1 MFTNLYDIQQLAQ
14 FVPGGI
20 LLKMPNTRGGGGGGG
35 GGRTINMPIAN
46 KGSGIPTTRPK
57 IGSPV

>member
-1 MFTNLYDIQQLAQ
+1 MFTNLYDIQQLDQ

-35 GGRTINMPIAN
+35 RAN
-46 KGSGIPTTRPK
+46 Y
-57 IGSPV
+57 